1 MDTIT
6 HHSTE
11 GAFHKSKALELKL
24 SLMIQSKKRILL
36 AGSRLKKNLKVGSIL
51 NQEKS
56 PEQDRQDM
64 SKPKHFFKTVKHHFK
79 SKKRICCMELSH
91 LTETI
96 LVQEMTLRNV
106 SFRQRYNW
114 MKLQSRLLFLSLLRR
129 SVGAARKFGILPI
142 KPYVGAGHQ
151 PAKIKARR
159 WYIIYPD
166 NTFLVFHVS
175 VLLVIMLY
183 LVIFFPLDLA
193 YDLDSNSDWL
203 LGMSIFSYAYFFF
216 DILIG
221 FVLAFERQGSVIDEP
236 YQIVRHYITWWFLID
251 LLATFPFDMILKQNN
266 LRINNVLKIPKLI
279 LIIKS
284 IFATTNPSQK
294 KNKIS
299 ENRLKLL
306 FSSSRLRYVVKNIS
320 LILLFIHLSAC
331 VWIFLLRF
339 ENVDNWYTR

>member
-1 MDTIT
+1 
-6 HHSTE
+6 
-11 GAFHKSKALELKL
+11 
-24 SLMIQSKKRILL
+24 
-36 AGSRLKKNLKVGSIL
+36 
-51 NQEKS
+51 
-56 PEQDRQDM
+56 
-64 SKPKHFFKTVKHHFK
+64 
-79 SKKRICCMELSH
+79 
-91 LTETI
+91 
-96 LVQEMTLRNV
+96 
-106 SFRQRYNW
+106 
-114 MKLQSRLLFLSLLRR
+114 
-129 SVGAARKFGILPI
+129 
-142 KPYVGAGHQ
+142 
-151 PAKIKARR
+151 
-159 WYIIYPD
+159 
-166 NTFLVFHVS
+166 
-175 VLLVIMLY
+175 
-183 LVIFFPLDLA
+183 
-193 YDLDSNSDWL
+193 
-203 LGMSIFSYAYFFF
+203 MSIFSYAYFFF